1 MKVLIKNAQIVDKS
15 SPHNG
20 QKMDILVENEL
31 ITKISKKIE
40 DKEAHLI
47 EGKDLH
53 VSIGWTDLKASFCD
67 PGEEHKETIETGLDA
82 AAFGGYTHV
91 AVLPST
97 TPVVDGKATVEYM
110 LKRAEAHATQIHPIG
125 ALTKGLQGES
135 LSEMFDLY
143 QNGVRLF
150 SDDTQTVSAGI
161 LYRALLYAKNLGG
174 RVICFARDY
183 SIAGGGMVNEG
194 LASVHTGLK
203 ADADIA
209 EIIQVERN
217 IRLAEYTGGA
227 IHFTGLSTAESVELI
242 RKAKKNKLD
251 VTADVHVMNLLFTE
265 ENVFNFDS
273 NYKVMPVLRTEKD
286 RKALWKGLTDGT
298 IDTVVSD
305 HRPGDKEEKDVEFD
319 HAHFGAI
326 QLQTVFAALMSDKNA
341 DIELLCEALGNKAR
355 SIANI
360 SNTSIE
366 VSQKADIT
374 IFIPSSKW
382 IFDKE
387 TIISNTENSPF
398 INTKFSTQIIA
409 VINQGKMLVN
419 DTIYE
424 EA

>member
-1 MKVLIKNAQIVDKS
+1 
-15 SPHNG
+15 
-20 QKMDILVENEL
+20 
-31 ITKISKKIE
+31 
-40 DKEAHLI
+40 
-47 EGKDLH
+47 
-53 VSIGWTDLKASFCD
+53 
-67 PGEEHKETIETGLDA
+67 
-82 AAFGGYTHV
+82 
-91 AVLPST
+91 
-97 TPVVDGKATVEYM
+97 
-110 LKRAEAHATQIHPIG
+110 
-125 ALTKGLQGES
+125 
-135 LSEMFDLY
+135 
-143 QNGVRLF
+143 
-150 SDDTQTVSAGI
+150 
-161 LYRALLYAKNLGG
+161 
-174 RVICFARDY
+174 
-183 SIAGGGMVNEG
+183 
-194 LASVHTGLK
+194 
-203 ADADIA
+203 
-209 EIIQVERN
+209 
-217 IRLAEYTGGA
+217 
-227 IHFTGLSTAESVELI
+227 
-242 RKAKKNKLD
+242 
-251 VTADVHVMNLLFTE
+251 
-265 ENVFNFDS
+265 
-273 NYKVMPVLRTEKD
+273 
-286 RKALWKGLTDGT
+286 GT

-366 VSQKADIT
+366 VNQKADIT